1 LPVTGT
7 WGRLHVVNGGT
18 MSANKIYVI
27 DDDKDRRDSIARIFR
42 FIEYGETILTSEYQ
56 QFHEI
61 LHDAS
66 IQLVVF
72 GPTDADTRDGV
83 LQLLNQ
89 TGNQHAPVLLVAAYD
104 DDWPL
109 LQDIEHKGFC
119 YRLPFPLKHNDLLG
133 ALDSL
138 EHFLNTAG
146 PVADPSSSNRGLV
159 GESRAMTQVRDV
171 IDQVADSDA
180 TVLLLGESGTGKEV
194 AARSIHN
201 LSSRRDKPFIALNCG
216 AIPEALLES
225 ELFGHEKG
233 SFTGA
238 ISTRKGR
245 FEMAE
250 GGTLFLDEIGDMSP
264 PMQVKLLRVLQ
275 ERVFERVG
283 GAKSLKCDVRVI
295 AATHRNL
302 EQRIEQ
308 GKFRE
313 DLYYRLNVFPIDM
326 PPLRER
332 LDDMSLLVDTL
343 VARIG
348 RTRRLS
354 IQFTDG
360 ALEALKQYAW
370 PGNIRELGN
379 LVERMLVLYPDIT
392 IDVAHLPAKYREGIK
407 VNEIVEEFEIPLMDS
422 PSVLLAPQLP
432 ADGIDLK
439 QYISGL
445 EQTLIEQALESTGG
459 VVSKA
464 AKLLHMQR
472 TTLVEKLRKTARNH
486 NSEPQLLDTASVAR
500 L

>member
-1 LPVTGT
+1 MV
-7 WGRLHVVNGGT
+7 
-18 MSANKIYVI
+18 
-27 DDDKDRRDSIARIFR
+27 DDDKDRRDSIARLFR
-42 FIEYGETILTSEYQ
+42 FIEYGETVLTAEYQ

-61 LHDAS
+61 LHDS
-66 IQLVVF
+66 SVQLVVF

-83 LQLLNQ
+83 LRQLNQ
-89 TGNQHAPVLLVAAYD
+89 VGSQHAPVLLAAAYD

-109 LQDIEHKGFC
+109 LQDIDHKGFC
-119 YRLPFPLKHNDLLG
+119 YRLPLPLKRNDLLG

-146 PVADPSSSNRGLV
+146 SITSKASANRGLV
-159 GESRAMTQVRDV
+159 GECLAMTRVRAL
-171 IDQVADSDA
+171 IDQVAGADA
-180 TVLLLGESGTGKEV
+180 NVLVLGESGTGKEV
-194 AARSIHN
+194 VARSIHN
-201 LSSRRDKPFIALNCG
+201 ISSRRDKPFVAINCG
-216 AIPEALLES
+216 AIPEDLLES

-233 SFTGA
+233 AFTGA
-238 ISTRKGR
+238 ISARKGR
-245 FEMAE
+245 FELAE

-275 ERVFERVG
+275 ERVYERVG

-302 EQRIEQ
+302 EQRIDE

-313 DLYYRLNVFPIDM
+313 DLFYRLNVFPIEM

-332 LDDMSLLVDTL
+332 MEDMSLLIDAL

-348 RTRRLS
+348 RPRKVS
-354 IQFTDG
+354 IQITAG

-379 LVERMLVLYPDIT
+379 LLERMLVMYPDAT

-407 VNEIVEEFEIPLMDS
+407 VDEIVEEFEIPLTGS

-439 QYISGL
+439 QYITDL
-445 EQTLIEQALESTGG
+445 EQTLIEQALEVSGG

-472 TTLVEKLRKTARNH
+472 TTLVEKLRKIGQRN
-486 NSEPQLLDTASVAR
+486 NKEPQLLDTATVAR

>member
-1 LPVTGT
+1 
-7 WGRLHVVNGGT
+7 
-18 MSANKIYVI
+18 MSANKIYVV
-27 DDDKDRRDSIARIFR
+27 DDDKGRRDSIARLFR
-42 FIEYGETILTSEYQ
+42 FIEYGETVLTSEYQ

-61 LHDAS
+61 LHDS
-66 IQLVVF
+66 SVQLVVF

-83 LQLLNQ
+83 LRLLNQ
-89 TGNQHAPVLLVAAYD
+89 AGSQHAPVLLAATYD

-109 LQDIEHKGFC
+109 LQDIDHKGFC
-119 YRLPFPLKHNDLLG
+119 YRLPLPLKRNDLLA

-146 PVADPSSSNRGLV
+146 SITSKASANRGLV
-159 GESRAMTQVRDV
+159 GECMAMTQVRGL
-171 IDQVADSDA
+171 IDQVAGADA
-180 TVLLLGESGTGKEV
+180 NVLVLGESGTGKEV
-194 AARSIHN
+194 VARSIHN
-201 LSSRRDKPFIALNCG
+201 TSSRRDKPFVAINCG
-216 AIPEALLES
+216 AIPENLLES

-233 SFTGA
+233 AFTGA
-238 ISTRKGR
+238 ISARKGR
-245 FEMAE
+245 FQLAE

-275 ERVFERVG
+275 ERVYERVG

-302 EQRIEQ
+302 EQRIDE

-313 DLYYRLNVFPIDM
+313 DLYYRLNVFPIEM

-332 LDDMSLLVDTL
+332 LEDMSLLIDTL

-348 RTRRLS
+348 RPRRVS
-354 IQFTDG
+354 IQITDG
-360 ALEALKQYAW
+360 ALAALKQYAW

-379 LVERMLVLYPDIT
+379 LLERMLVMYPDTT
-392 IDVAHLPAKYREGIK
+392 IDVAHLPAKYRKGIK
-407 VNEIVEEFEIPLMDS
+407 VNEIVEEFEIPLTGS

-439 QYISGL
+439 EYISGL
-445 EQTLIEQALESTGG
+445 EETLIEQALGVSGG

-472 TTLVEKLRKTARNH
+472 TTLVEKLRKIGQK
-486 NSEPQLLDTASVAR
+486 NSKEPQLLDTASVAR